1 MMKMLITA
9 VLAVATLA
17 AASSADAQPWRH
29 HRHWGHHH
37 RVCTWRHGHRVCFV
51 R

>member
-9 VLAVATLA
+9 VLAVATLTA
-17 AASSADAQPWRH
+17 ATTADAQPWRH
-29 HRHWGHHH
+29 HRHWVRHH